1 MDFLVTNDVEENSL
15 TRNQYDMG
23 VMGRIT
29 KEGLPDLLDLYSKY
43 DVEGTFYFTGIF
55 AEEKPQAIDM
65 VMENG
70 HEVGCHG
77 YSHEVARSF
86 DLLDHREQVIE
97 LLRAKRAIEAV
108 SGRIV
113 SFRAP
118 TVRINNTMVRA
129 LERTGFKT
137 DSSIA
142 SQRFD
147 GLFSYGLKRKLKW
160 LYAPRSPYFMHPNN
174 PFRSGDSSVLEI
186 PISSLIFSHTG
197 TTMRIAPN
205 LLQVLG
211 NYLQSESAR
220 KGIPLVFL
228 FHPVEAL
235 ETREKVVTTRRSN
248 NYIYHLFCDVIK
260 QQLKL
265 KHLGKAALR
274 LHEDVLRNARNKG
287 AEFISARRYH
297 SKHRGESSN

>member
-1 MDFLVTNDVEENSL
+1 MDFLVTNDVEEHSL
-15 TRNQYDMG
+15 TRYQYDRKIIE
-23 VMGRIT
+23 RIRNQ
-29 KEGLPDLLDLYSKY
+29 GLPDLLDMYSKY
-43 DVEGTFYFTGIF
+43 DVEGTFYFTGVV
-55 AEEKPQAIDM
+55 AEEMPEAIDL
-65 VMENG
+65 VLENG

-77 YSHEVARSF
+77 YSHEVERSF
-86 DLLDHREQVIE
+86 DLLDYNEQVID
-97 LLRAKRAIEAV
+97 LLRARRAIEAV

-160 LYAPRSPYFMHPNN
+160 LYAPRSPYYMDPGN
-174 PFRSGDSSVLEI
+174 PFKRGNSSILEI
-186 PISSLIFSHTG
+186 PISSLVFSHTG

-205 LLQVLG
+205 LFQVLG
-211 NYLQSESAR
+211 NYLRAEATR
-220 KGIPLVFL
+220 NGIPLVFL

-235 ETREKVVTTRRSN
+235 ETRKGAVIARRSN
-248 NYIYHLFCDVIK
+248 NYLYHLFCDVIK
-260 QQLKL
+260 QRLKL

-274 LHEDVLRNARNKG
+274 LHEEVLQNARNND
-287 AEFISARRYH
+287 AEFISVASYYK
-297 SKHRGESSN
+297 KHRGETSN